1 MKIDTAKEWAAT
13 LKALAHPTRLQ
24 IVAELLKGTKCV
36 TDIQE
41 ILPASQANI
50 SQHLTVLRHAGLVD
64 FTQNGAQRCYFVSR
78 PRLSTEILAL
88 LGQGEAPAG
97 AAAVDER

>member
-1 MKIDTAKEWAAT
+1 VDIDTANHWATT
-13 LKALAHPTRLQ
+13 LKALAHPTRLL

-41 ILPASQANI
+41 LLPASQANI

-64 FTQNGAQRCYFVSR
+64 FTQNGAQRCYSVSR
-78 PRLSTEILAL
+78 PHLVTAVIAILGEERL
-88 LGQGEAPAG
+88 AG
-97 AAAVDER
+97 AAVVKRSV

>member
-1 MKIDTAKEWAAT
+1 MDFDSANNWAAT

-41 ILPASQANI
+41 LLPASQANI

-64 FTQNGAQRCYFVSR
+64 FTQNGAQRCYSVSR
-78 PRLSTEILAL
+78 PQLATAVIAIL
-88 LGQGEAPAG
+88 GEEELPG
-97 AAAVDER
+97 AVDVKRST